1 MDLTKAT
8 ATATAGS
15 RLDDGLARGME
26 LVLTPTVLGVVGFLA
41 DRWLG
46 ILPVLT
52 IAFALFGVIGMGIR
66 SYYRYDAQM
75 KSQETAGP
83 WARPV
88 RVPAARRPETLLR
101 DEPAGLPTGVRL

>member
-8 ATATAGS
+8 TTAGS

-26 LVLTPTVLGVVGFLA
+26 LVLTPTVLGILGFLA
-41 DRWLG
+41 DRSLG

-52 IAFALFGVIGMGIR
+52 IAFALFGVIGMGVR

-75 KSQETAGP
+75 RSQETAGP
-83 WARPV
+83 WAAPIR
-88 RVPAARRPETLLR
+88 PAAPEHAQPLLR
-101 DEPAGLPTGVRL
+101 DQPAGLPSGVRL